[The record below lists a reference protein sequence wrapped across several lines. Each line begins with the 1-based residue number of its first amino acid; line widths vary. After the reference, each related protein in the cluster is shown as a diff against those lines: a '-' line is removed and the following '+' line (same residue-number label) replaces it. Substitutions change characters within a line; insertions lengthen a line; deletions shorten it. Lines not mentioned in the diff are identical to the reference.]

1 MVYPKITCHQ
11 KYANI
16 TLGVLIYHLMSY
28 LFLDQIDH
36 HISGMDLNGDESRQS
51 LATLWRQIAAHQSP
65 QIVQLA
71 QLHLV
76 VLFDLL
82 LFERLTDGLC
92 PIELAA
98 ADHNLAGPHQD
109 PFGASPRLV
118 VLERLLDD
126 LTHGLYH
133 NGKNF
138 NADLIF
144 IFLARKMFLFW
155 FENFLTGVRNGKIF
169 YTNPLK
175 KKRLNQTIVKYK

>member
-1 MVYPKITCHQ
+1 
-11 KYANI
+11 
-16 TLGVLIYHLMSY
+16 MSY

-144 IFLARKMFLFW
+144 IFFGSENVSFLVRKFLNRGQKRQ
-155 FENFLTGVRNGKIF
+155 NFL
-169 YTNPLK
+169 Y
-175 KKRLNQTIVKYK
+175 